1 MSIMLLTWARYISQ
15 VGSQT
20 DLSQMKK
27 PNAIFKCSIDTV
39 VLSSP
44 DVEMVSSYNSVFSF
58 RFKRKGCQ
66 FYAVQDESLWKPSHR
81 KSQVEKNEQYQY
93 NVGN

>member
-27 PNAIFKCSIDTV
+27 PHAIFKCSIDTV

-44 DVEMVSSYNSVFSF
+44 DVEIMQCRMNLYGNL
-58 RFKRKGCQ
+58 RT
-66 FYAVQDESLWKPSHR
+66 
-81 KSQVEKNEQYQY
+81 EKVKLKKTN
-93 NVGN
+93 NTNIMWGINKTKCI